1 MGVSAD
7 PMGVVRVST
16 YIRRCVYQ
24 FCRRLIFTHLALSP
38 TFAENYRQKAQTLYR
53 PNSTRRKREQTMS
66 RIHSITVARPRIQ
79 NLRLRQT
86 PNRKI
91 VRKIALFENT
101 NLF

>member
-1 MGVSAD
+1 
-7 PMGVVRVST
+7 
-16 YIRRCVYQ
+16 VYQ
-24 FCRRLIFTHLALSP
+24 FSSRNVFTQPARIP
-38 TFAENYRQKAQTLYR
+38 TFAENYQQKAQTLYS
-53 PNSTRRKREQTMS
+53 PNSTRRKRDQTMS
-66 RIHSITVARPRIQ
+66 KIRNITVARPRIQ